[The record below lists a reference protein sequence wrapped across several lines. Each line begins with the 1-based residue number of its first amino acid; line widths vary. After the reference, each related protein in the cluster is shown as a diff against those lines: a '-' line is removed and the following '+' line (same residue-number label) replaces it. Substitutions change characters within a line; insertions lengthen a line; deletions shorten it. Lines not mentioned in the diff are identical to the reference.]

1 MAGLRAPDYQSG
13 MRRTRP
19 TLRLSAAAAGLALA
33 VAAPADEL
41 TKAADTNADGLISAA
56 EHESAA
62 REMFLR
68 MDADHDGQLTAA
80 ELESLHARFGPV
92 EDAGPV
98 VAIAER
104 IQSVDVNGDGLV
116 SPGEYEAGA
125 REAYA
130 RLDLDRDGRVS
141 AEELRPAQAAPAMPP
156 ALPENPG

>member
-1 MAGLRAPDYQSG
+1 MAGPRVRAYQSV
-13 MRRTRP
+13 MRRILTA
-19 TLRLSAAAAGLALA
+19 LRLSAAAAGLALA

-41 TKAADTNADGLISAA
+41 TKMADTNADGLISAA

-62 REMFLR
+62 REMFMR

-92 EDAGPV
+92 EEAGPV

-125 REAYA
+125 REAFA
-130 RLDLDRDGRVS
+130 RLDLDRDGRITPGEVH
-141 AEELRPAQAAPAMPP
+141 PGQVAPAVP
-156 ALPENPG
+156 ALPPDPG